1 MAARGSGPGE
11 ETTMTT
17 DTPRVARRAALRAA
31 VAAALAAPLAG
42 RAQDAY
48 PSRPIRLVVPFAP
61 GGGTDI
67 LGRTLAQ
74 KLGPALGTTVV
85 VENRPGAGGNL
96 GAEQVALAAPDGH
109 TLLIVSASYAVNAS
123 FQPPK
128 FDPLKG
134 LAPIAQIAS
143 VPFLLLA
150 RESLPVRDV
159 AGLLALARE
168 KPGQLTYASSGV
180 GSSPHLAGEMLASMS
195 TTRMVHVPY
204 KGGGPAI
211 TDLLGGQ
218 VDLLF
223 ATVVQGLPHV
233 KAGKLKAL
241 GVGGPV
247 RAPQLPEV
255 PTIAESGVPGFD
267 ITNWFGVL
275 APAGTPAPI
284 LERLSREIVRQ
295 LATPEMRER
304 MTAEGAD
311 PRGTGPAEFAALIES
326 DIRKYTQI
334 VRAAGLKAQ

>member
-1 MAARGSGPGE
+1 
-11 ETTMTT
+11 MTIHP
-17 DTPRVARRAALRAA
+17 PRTGRRAALRT
-31 VAAALAAPLAG
+31 LLGAPLVVPRSV

-48 PSRPIRLVVPFAP
+48 PSRPIRLIVPFAP

-74 KLGPALGTTVV
+74 KLGPALGTTVI

-96 GAEQVALAAPDGH
+96 GAEQVAHAAPDGH

-128 FDPLKG
+128 FDPVRG

-159 AGLLALARE
+159 SGLLALARE
-168 KPGQLTYASSGV
+168 RPGQLTYASSGV
-180 GSSPHLAGEMLASMS
+180 GSSPHLAGEMLASLS
-195 TTRMVHVPY
+195 STRMIHVPY

-233 KAGKLKAL
+233 KAGKLRAL

-284 LERLSREIVRQ
+284 LERLNRDIVQQ
-295 LATPEMRER
+295 LGTAEMKER
-304 MTAEGAD
+304 LTAEGAD
-311 PRGTGPAEFAALIES
+311 PWGSSAAEFARLIES

-334 VRAAGLKAQ
+334 VRAAGIRAQ

>member
-1 MAARGSGPGE
+1 MKLHP
-11 ETTMTT
+11 
-17 DTPRVARRAALRAA
+17 PRTGRRAALRTL
-31 VAAALAAPLAG
+31 LAAPLVVPRAG
-42 RAQDAY
+42 RAQEAY

-74 KLGPALGTTVV
+74 KLGPALGTTVI

-96 GAEQVALAAPDGH
+96 GAEQVAYAAPDGY

-128 FDPLKG
+128 FDPVRG

-150 RESLPVRDV
+150 RVGGRGR
-159 AGLLALARE
+159 AGGGLGARARAR
-168 KPGQLTYASSGV
+168 PGQLTYASSGV
-180 GSSPHLAGEMLASMS
+180 GSSPHLAGEMLASLS
-195 TTRMVHVPY
+195 SIRMIHVPY

-233 KAGKLKAL
+233 KAGKLRAL
-241 GVGGPV
+241 GVGGTV

-284 LERLSREIVRQ
+284 LERLNRDIVQQ
-295 LATPEMRER
+295 LGTAEMKER
-304 MTAEGAD
+304 LTAEGAD
-311 PRGTGPAEFAALIES
+311 PRGSSATEFARLIES
-326 DIRKYTQI
+326 DVRKYTQI
-334 VRAAGLKAQ
+334 VRAAGIKAQ